1 MKNTI
6 IYEYQGKT
14 YINLT
19 NCCTNSCNFCIRNT
33 NDGVAD
39 YYLWLDKEPTA
50 AEVIAALNKTELC
63 DEVVFCGF
71 GEPLCAFEVLVEVAK
86 YLKEQGKRVRIN
98 TNGQASLIVGEG
110 AAEKLAGLIDI
121 VNISLNASTAAEYNR
136 ICNCTFGEEGFDALI
151 AFAAECKKYIPR
163 VIFSV
168 VDVIGEEEIAAC
180 KAVADSVGV
189 EFRVRSFIA

>member
-6 IYEYQGKT
+6 VYEYQGKT

-63 DEVVFCGF
+63 DEAVFCGF